1 MRMLKTGGVLIAL
14 ALAMGVANSA
24 AADDDPLKVYERLIG
39 TWKGAS
45 TGAGTKGQDDIV
57 TWEYILG
64 GKAVQSTHSIN
75 DGAYGGRTIYFYSKA
90 DNRHFYHY
98 FTNAGFHST
107 GTLKFDGDQ
116 VTAEE
121 TVLGFPGLTD
131 VKATIRFTDAGWET
145 ASTYLQNGE
154 WVQGDGFRYTAAPD
168 ATVIFRSAD

>member
-1 MRMLKTGGVLIAL
+1 M
-14 ALAMGVANSA
+14 
-24 AADDDPLKVYERLIG
+24 ERRLN
-39 TWKGAS
+39 
-45 TGAGTKGQDDIV
+45 GAGTKGQDDIV

-154 WVQGDGFRYTAAPD
+154 WVQGMGSAILPHLTRRLFFDLLISEITAQCHARVIPD
-168 ATVIFRSAD
+168 